1 MNGEQLK
8 TQYHNQVTEGRIF
21 KLLDE
26 QDNEADD
33 VQAWIMGI
41 ETLPS
46 IWEFLSK
53 ARREKTR
60 HLLGKNK
67 KIEPITADS
76 TAPVAADYSMEN
88 KIISHH
94 QKKVMNQF
102 EYGVINTRSPTTHKR
117 LAWIAGN

>member
-46 IWEFLSK
+46 I
-53 ARREKTR
+53 
-60 HLLGKNK
+60 
-67 KIEPITADS
+67 
-76 TAPVAADYSMEN
+76 
-88 KIISHH
+88 
-94 QKKVMNQF
+94 
-102 EYGVINTRSPTTHKR
+102 
-117 LAWIAGN
+117 